1 MNQIPPDKDDT
12 HEVRGTFA
20 DLVAKVRKRNQFF
33 ESRRPLGRSI
43 DSGFAQVTQMTQDE
57 DIQDDNSSVGSQELA
72 PNPSVDSK
80 KTPPSKTDKSSSL
93 VSSKASSSSSSSI
106 SFRPVTRSTTSRIN
120 SAKWHSKIGSYKEP
134 KRPKKAKTAV
144 NVQVGALVKKRMRV
158 QVGNKSKMAIVFGTV
173 KQKIWNRQWQIL
185 FENGRYIK
193 LKADKFEVVSNDS
206 TQKQLNINGKNE
218 LSLVTP
224 IEKHIGEF
232 HAEEKANENG
242 LSGKNLE
249 EDIDEEELN
258 E

>member
-1 MNQIPPDKDDT
+1 MNQILPDKDDT

-20 DLVAKVRKRNQFF
+20 DLVAKVRKGNQFF

-43 DSGFAQVTQMTQDE
+43 DDGFAQVTQMTQDKDMQE
-57 DIQDDNSSVGSQELA
+57 DNSSVTSQELA
-72 PNPSVDSK
+72 PYPSVKS
-80 KTPPSKTDKSSSL
+80 KTPTKTNKSSQ
-93 VSSKASSSSSSSI
+93 VSSNVLSSSCSSSS
-106 SFRPVTRSTTSRIN
+106 FRPITRSTTTSRIN

-232 HAEEKANENG
+232 HAEEKATENG

-249 EDIDEEELN
+249 EDIDEEEL
-258 E
+258 EE